1 MVDGL
6 KPVATSAIDTRMTVR
21 GAAQITRTG
30 AISQAAAAG
39 KVPNPAADLAAWGP
53 IVDHQRIQGL
63 RESIARG
70 TYKPEPTAIAQA
82 MIAADLPEDPEA

>member
-6 KPVATSAIDTRMTVR
+6 KPVATSAIDARMAVR
-21 GAAQITRTG
+21 GTSPVSRTG

-53 IVDHQRIQGL
+53 IVDHARIEGL
-63 RESIARG
+63 
-70 TYKPEPTAIAQA
+70 KDAIANGSYKAEPGAIAKA
-82 MIAADLPEDPEA
+82 MIAADLPPGPKA